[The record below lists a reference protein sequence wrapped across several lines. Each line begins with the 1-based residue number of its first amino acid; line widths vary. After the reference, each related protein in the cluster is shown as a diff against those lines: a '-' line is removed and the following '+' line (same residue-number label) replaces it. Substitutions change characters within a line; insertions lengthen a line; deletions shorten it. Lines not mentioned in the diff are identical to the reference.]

1 MVEAAFLSKTNFQL
15 PSFRGE
21 KGTPICTPIGAP
33 TGVPYFLNRPLPEPE
48 NVTRRLKNSLPDASE
63 NILTIDDVTSKSEKL
78 KSVNTNDLY
87 TNRSIF

>member
-1 MVEAAFLSKTNFQL
+1 M
-15 PSFRGE
+15 
-21 KGTPICTPIGAP
+21 I
-33 TGVPYFLNRPLPEPE
+33 LNSVNLPEPE
-48 NVTRRLKNSLPDASE
+48 NVTRRLKKPLPDASE

>member
-1 MVEAAFLSKTNFQL
+1 M
-15 PSFRGE
+15 
-21 KGTPICTPIGAP
+21 I
-33 TGVPYFLNRPLPEPE
+33 LNSVNLPEPE

-63 NILTIDDVTSKSEKL
+63 NILTIDDVTSKNKKL